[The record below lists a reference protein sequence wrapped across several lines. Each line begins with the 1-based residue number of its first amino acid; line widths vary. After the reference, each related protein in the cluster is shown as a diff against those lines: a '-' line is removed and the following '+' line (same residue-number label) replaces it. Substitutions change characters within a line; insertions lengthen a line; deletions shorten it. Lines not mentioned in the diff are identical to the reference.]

1 MNLFKIIGKNPSGK
15 LLEKIKQSSNYKK
28 EGFENLSE
36 TPMMLQGISYFELI
50 KKTLKKNPDTRPPS
64 ILPSVKT
71 DLKNITTDKPII
83 IWFGHS
89 SYFIRIDNKNFLV
102 DPVFS
107 GNASPLSSMIK
118 AFKGS
123 DVYTTNDFPAIDF
136 LILTH
141 DHYDHLD
148 YKTLKKLRP
157 KIKSIICSMGVS
169 SHLIYWNFS
178 EKIITEI
185 DWWQTTDLADDMTLT
200 ATPARHFSGRG
211 LKRHKTLWS
220 SFILRTGSYNLYLGG
235 DSGYDFHFKEIGE
248 KYGPFDVVILESGQ
262 YNAAWPFI
270 HKMPEQ
276 TVQAAIDLKAKV
288 LLPVH
293 WGKFTLSLHAW
304 NEPPQRVLKEVALKN
319 LKVTTPM
326 IGEAVVLDESYPDK
340 KWWQF

>member
-1 MNLFKIIGKNPSGK
+1 LNLFKIIGKNPSGE

-270 HKMPEQ
+270 HMMPEQ

-293 WGKFTLSLHAW
+293 WGKFTLSLHPW
-304 NEPPQRVLKEVALKN
+304 NEPPQRVLKEAALKN